1 LSNLTITKLKL
12 NFHISQLVIVEVINY
27 LLIIGVLTNFATKQ
41 SLMNIGENI
50 KKVRK
55 DKGLQQKQVA
65 LEIGLDQSNYNKIE
79 NSKREPSVDVLNK
92 LANLFGV
99 SVDDILNPD
108 KDVPKEVTVEDKTT
122 MEQVR
127 LIQELDEEDKH
138 VIFRMI
144 DTMLT
149 KKKFK
154 DFFNKNIAA
163 L

>member
-1 LSNLTITKLKL
+1 
-12 NFHISQLVIVEVINY
+12 
-27 LLIIGVLTNFATKQ
+27 
-41 SLMNIGENI
+41 MNIGANI
-50 KKVRK
+50 KKIRK

-92 LANLFGV
+92 IANLFGV
-99 SVDDILNPD
+99 TVDDILNPD

-122 MEQVR
+122 LEQVR
-127 LIQELDEEDKH
+127 LIQELDEEDKN

>member
-1 LSNLTITKLKL
+1 
-12 NFHISQLVIVEVINY
+12 
-27 LLIIGVLTNFATKQ
+27 
-41 SLMNIGENI
+41 MNVGENI
-50 KKVRK
+50 KKIRK

-65 LEIGLDQSNYNKIE
+65 LEIGIDQSNYNKIE
-79 NSKREPSVDVLNK
+79 NGKREPSVDLLNK

-99 SVDDILNPD
+99 AVDDILNPD
-108 KDVPKEVTVEDKTT
+108 TQTPQEITIEDKTT

-154 DFFNKNIAA
+154 DFFNKNIAT

>member
-1 LSNLTITKLKL
+1 
-12 NFHISQLVIVEVINY
+12 
-27 LLIIGVLTNFATKQ
+27 
-41 SLMNIGENI
+41 MNIGENI
-50 KKVRK
+50 KRIRK
-55 DKGLQQKQVA
+55 EKALQQKQVA

-79 NSKREPSVDVLNK
+79 NGKREPSVEVLNK
-92 LANLFGV
+92 LASLFGV
-99 SVDDILNPD
+99 TVDDILNPD
-108 KDVPKEVTVEDKTT
+108 KEMPVEVTIEDKTT

-127 LIQELDEEDKH
+127 LIRELDEEDRN

>member
-1 LSNLTITKLKL
+1 MDL
-12 NFHISQLVIVEVINY
+12 FANY
-27 LLIIGVLTNFATKQ
+27 LLIIVVWANFEAKHI
-41 SLMNIGENI
+41 LMNIGANI
-50 KKVRK
+50 KKIRK

-92 LANLFGV
+92 LANLFGI

-108 KDVPKEVTVEDKTT
+108 KDLPKEVTVEDKTT

-127 LIQELDEEDKH
+127 LIQELDEEDQH

-144 DTMLT
+144 DTMVT